1 MGQCHGR
8 GAVVSFFTKMLED
21 WNAFI
26 QGVLSGMVLVDAS
39 DPDRAK
45 GRWFVEET
53 GQRIEGAN
61 LSVTGVYHDEYVRDA
76 GAWRIGRRRYDPL
89 LIRADDATT
98 TTTTLAYP
106 ADVPTVE

>member
-1 MGQCHGR
+1 MGQFQGR
-8 GAVVSFFTKMLED
+8 DAVVSFFTTMLED

-26 QGVLSGMVLVDAS
+26 QGVLSGVVLVDAS

-98 TTTTLAYP
+98 TTTLAYP